1 MAVAHD
7 LQHDLQ
13 KDPFRWVMLLFIC
26 LFYFVI
32 LGLLIS
38 HLIFY

>member
-13 KDPFRWVMLLFIC
+13 KKDPFRWVMLFIYLFI
-26 LFYFVI
+26 LFCYPW
-32 LGLLIS
+32 
-38 HLIFY
+38 FY